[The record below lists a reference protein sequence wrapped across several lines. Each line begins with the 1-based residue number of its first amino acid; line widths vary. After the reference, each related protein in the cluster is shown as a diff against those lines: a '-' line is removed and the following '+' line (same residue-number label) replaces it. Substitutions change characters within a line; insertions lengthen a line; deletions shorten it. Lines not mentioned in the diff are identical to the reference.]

1 MSKLEHIHVKLS
13 FKQKGNLQM
22 KDERFLLINLKL
34 HIPKQRDH
42 ISNSQSMSSSSEKHL
57 SFLVSNLMIRHDKSV
72 ERSFKLI
79 AITGYLKNHV
89 IIAAINTQSMIVYQG
104 KRLALVKGRTCS
116 ECVSVQMKGYQNM
129 LI

>member
-34 HIPKQRDH
+34 YIPKQRYH

-57 SFLVSNLMIRHDKSV
+57 SLVVSNLMIRHDKSV
-72 ERSFKLI
+72 EISWRVFQVDCNYWLLEKLCHYSCYQHTI
-79 AITGYLKNHV
+79 YDSLSGKKISTSKGKDWLRMYKWKV
-89 IIAAINTQSMIVYQG
+89 I
-104 KRLALVKGRTCS
+104 KTC
-116 ECVSVQMKGYQNM
+116 
-129 LI
+129 